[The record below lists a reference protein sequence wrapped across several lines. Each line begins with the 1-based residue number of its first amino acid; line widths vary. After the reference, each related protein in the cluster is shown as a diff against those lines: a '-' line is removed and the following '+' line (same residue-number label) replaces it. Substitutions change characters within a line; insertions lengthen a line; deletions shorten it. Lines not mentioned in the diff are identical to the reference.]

1 MEQSFVNHPKVNT
14 NASGRGP
21 ATRRFPSLYFFNRK
35 NNKSGYMSTSKV
47 TDKSSAPKGQ
57 KSANKALIST
67 GAMTIMIITT
77 VVSLRGLPSQA
88 EFGIQSIFYYLFAA
102 LVFLIP
108 FSLVCAELASTYTHS
123 GGLYRWVSEA
133 FGPRWGWSAMYLEWQ
148 TLVIWF
154 PAVLM
159 FAAVS
164 LAYIFW
170 PESFDAKLSA
180 NKIYTLIVVL
190 AVYWITN
197 FISFRGMKSSK
208 ILSTLGGLFGTI
220 VPGAILIILGV
231 AYLCMGK
238 PIMLTHE
245 SFFPDF
251 TKIGT
256 IVLAA
261 SIFLFYG
268 GMEMNAVHVQNMKN
282 PARQFPRAM
291 FLAVAVIVLLFVFA
305 TLAIGFVVPAKDI
318 NLLASL
324 LVAYNDLWAAV
335 GVPWLG
341 NVMALL
347 ITFGVI
353 GQVSVIIA
361 GPSTGLVAVGE
372 SGYLPR
378 GLQKTN
384 KNGVNTPILYV
395 QAIFVSLLALVLVVL
410 PSVESAYQVMSQMA
424 TVIYL
429 ILVLMIYFAFFRL
442 RHTQPTKKRGFRIP
456 GGRLGEYLIGG
467 IGVLGAVVAMILSFF
482 PPSQINTGSPVV
494 YVLIILV
501 GSLVFFLVPL
511 IVFAFRKPYWR
522 DPDADFYPFDWQI
535 ENRKPSQISKWA
547 PDFVPAPADIA
558 ATDARVIAL
567 QHGETPAEAEKLAEE
582 ARKNF
587 AAGEDPQTEAYDVF
601 NKENPDQAVKVN
613 NK

>member
-1 MEQSFVNHPKVNT
+1 MATQTPPQPGNKPKT
-14 NASGRGP
+14 GKPSG
-21 ATRRFPSLYFFNRK
+21 
-35 NNKSGYMSTSKV
+35 
-47 TDKSSAPKGQ
+47 
-57 KSANKALIST
+57 ALIST
-67 GAMTIMIITT
+67 GAMTVMIITT

-102 LVFLIP
+102 IVFLIP
-108 FSLVCAELASTYTHS
+108 FSMVCAELASTYTHS

-133 FGPRWGWSAMYLEWQ
+133 FGPKWGWSAMYLEWQ

-180 NKIYTLIVVL
+180 NKLYTLVVVL

-197 FISFRGMKSSK
+197 FVAFKGMKSSK
-208 ILSTLGGLFGTI
+208 LLSTLGGLFGTI

-268 GMEMNAVHVQNMKN
+268 GMEMNAVHVQNMKD

-324 LVAYNDLWAAV
+324 LVAYNDLWASI

-372 SGYLPR
+372 SGYLPTS
-378 GLQKTN
+378 LQKTN
-384 KNGVNTPILYV
+384 KNGVNKPILYV
-395 QAIFVSLLALVLVVL
+395 QAIFVSLLSLVLVVL

-429 ILVLMIYFAFFRL
+429 ILVLMIYFAFIRL
-442 RHTQPTKKRGFRIP
+442 RRTQPQKPRGFRVP
-456 GGRLGEYLIGG
+456 GGKFGEIVVAG
-467 IGVLGAVVAMILSFF
+467 IGILGAFVAMILSFF
-482 PPSQINTGSPVV
+482 PPSQINTGSPLV
-494 YVLIILV
+494 YVLIIFCGALI
-501 GSLVFFLVPL
+501 FFCVPL
-511 IVFAFRKPYWR
+511 IVFSKRKPSWR
-522 DPDADFYPFDWQI
+522 NPKADFYPFDWQI
-535 ENRKPSQISKWA
+535 ENRKPDQISKWSA
-547 PDFVPAPADIA
+547 DYQPTPADIA
-558 ATDARVIAL
+558 ATDARILAEEN
-567 QHGETPAEAEKLAEE
+567 GATPAEAARIAAE
-582 ARKNF
+582 
-587 AAGEDPQTEAYDVF
+587 AAKAYNGSESPQADAYDTL
-601 NKENPDQAVKVN
+601 NQAKADN
-613 NK
+613 AKADESK

>member
-1 MEQSFVNHPKVNT
+1 MANSNPSKP
-14 NASGRGP
+14 GP
-21 ATRRFPSLYFFNRK
+21 QAK
-35 NNKSGYMSTSKV
+35 GGK
-47 TDKSSAPKGQ
+47 APQ
-57 KSANKALIST
+57 ALIST
-67 GAMTIMIITT
+67 GAMTVMIITT

-102 LVFLIP
+102 IVFLIP

-123 GGLYRWVSEA
+123 GGLYRWVAEA
-133 FGPRWGWSAMYLEWQ
+133 FGPKWGWTAMYLEWQ

-170 PESFDAKLSA
+170 PESFDARLSA
-180 NKIYTLIVVL
+180 NKIYTLVVVL

-197 FISFRGMKSSK
+197 FIAFRGMKSSK

-238 PIMLTHE
+238 PIMLAHE

-251 TKIGT
+251 SKIGT

-282 PARQFPRAM
+282 PARQFPRAI

-341 NVMALL
+341 NFMALL

-378 GLQKTN
+378 SLQKTN
-384 KNGVNTPILYV
+384 AQGVNKPILYV
-395 QAIFVSLLALVLVVL
+395 QAIFVSLLSLVLVVL

-429 ILVLMIYFAFFRL
+429 ILVLMIYFAFIRL
-442 RHTQPTKKRGFRIP
+442 RHTQPQKQRGFRIP
-456 GGRLGEYLIGG
+456 GGKLGEVVVAG
-467 IGVLGAVVAMILSFF
+467 IGILGAVVAMVLSFF

-494 YVLIILV
+494 YVLIIFCGAL
-501 GSLVFFLVPL
+501 LFFCVPL
-511 IVFAFRKPYWR
+511 IVFSKRKPSWR
-522 DPDADFYPFDWQI
+522 NPKANFYPFDWQI
-535 ENRKPSQISKWA
+535 ENRRPSEVSKWS
-547 PDFVPAPADIA
+547 PTYQPTPAQIA
-558 ATDARVIAL
+558 GTDARILAEEN
-567 QHGETPAEAEKLAEE
+567 GASPAEAEKIAAEAE
-582 ARKNF
+582 KAYDGSEN
-587 AAGEDPQTEAYDVF
+587 PQAEAYDILD
-601 NKENPDQAVKVN
+601 KDKGTGA
-613 NK
+613 

>member
-1 MEQSFVNHPKVNT
+1 MANSNPSKP
-14 NASGRGP
+14 GP
-21 ATRRFPSLYFFNRK
+21 
-35 NNKSGYMSTSKV
+35 
-47 TDKSSAPKGQ
+47 Q
-57 KSANKALIST
+57 ALIST
-67 GAMTIMIITT
+67 GAMTVMIITT

-102 LVFLIP
+102 IVFLIP

-123 GGLYRWVSEA
+123 GGLYRWVAEA
-133 FGPRWGWSAMYLEWQ
+133 FGPKWGWTAMYLEWQ

-170 PESFDAKLSA
+170 PESFDASLSA
-180 NKIYTLIVVL
+180 NKIYTLVVVL

-197 FISFRGMKSSK
+197 FIAFRGMKSSK

-251 TKIGT
+251 SKIGT

-282 PARQFPRAM
+282 PARQFPRAI

-378 GLQKTN
+378 SLQKTN
-384 KNGVNTPILYV
+384 AQGVNKPILYV
-395 QAIFVSLLALVLVVL
+395 QAIFVSLLSLVLVVL

-429 ILVLMIYFAFFRL
+429 ILVLMIYFAFIRL
-442 RHTQPTKKRGFRIP
+442 RHTQPQKQRGFRIP
-456 GGRLGEYLIGG
+456 GGKLGEVVVAG
-467 IGVLGAVVAMILSFF
+467 IGILGAVVAMVLSFF

-494 YVLIILV
+494 YVLIIFCGAL
-501 GSLVFFLVPL
+501 LFFCVPL
-511 IVFAFRKPYWR
+511 IVFSKRKPSWR
-522 DPDADFYPFDWQI
+522 NPKANFYPFDWQI
-535 ENRKPSQISKWA
+535 ENRRPSEVSKWS
-547 PDFVPAPADIA
+547 PTYQPTPAQIA
-558 ATDARVIAL
+558 GTDARILAEEN
-567 QHGETPAEAEKLAEE
+567 GASPAEAEKIAAEAE
-582 ARKNF
+582 KAYDGSEN
-587 AAGEDPQTEAYDVF
+587 PQAEAYDILD
-601 NKENPDQAVKVN
+601 KDKGTGA
-613 NK
+613 

>member
-1 MEQSFVNHPKVNT
+1 MNTSNTPK
-14 NASGRGP
+14 
-21 ATRRFPSLYFFNRK
+21 
-35 NNKSGYMSTSKV
+35 TS
-47 TDKSSAPKGQ
+47 SSPAPKTP
-57 KSANKALIST
+57 AKALIST

-102 LVFLIP
+102 LFFLLP
-108 FSLVCAELASTYTHS
+108 FSLVCAELASTYTKS

-197 FISFRGMKSSK
+197 FIAFRGMKSSK

-220 VPGAILIILGV
+220 VPAAILIILGV

-238 PIMLTHE
+238 PIMLIHE

-282 PARQFPRAM
+282 PARQFPRAI
-291 FLAVAVIVLLFVFA
+291 FLAVAAIVLIFVFA

-335 GVPWLG
+335 GAPWLG

-378 GLQKTN
+378 SLQKVN
-384 KNGVNTPILYV
+384 SNGVNKPILYV
-395 QAIFVSLLALVLVVL
+395 QALFVSLLALVLVVL
-410 PSVESAYQVMSQMA
+410 PSVQSAYQVMSQMA

-442 RHTQPTKKRGFRIP
+442 RHTQPDKPRGFRIP
-456 GGRLGEYLIGG
+456 GGRFGEYLIGG
-467 IGVLGAVVAMILSFF
+467 VGVLGAFIAMILSFF
-482 PPSQINTGSPVV
+482 PPSQINTGNPVV

-501 GSLVFFLVPL
+501 GAVIFFCLPL
-511 IVFAFRKPYWR
+511 IVFAKRKPSWR
-522 DPDADFYPFDWQI
+522 NPSADFYPFDWQI
-535 ENRKPSQISKWA
+535 ENRKPSEVSKWA
-547 PDFVPAPADIA
+547 ADYQPTMADIA
-558 ATDARVIAL
+558 ATDARVLAIEN
-567 QHGETPAEAEKLAEE
+567 GETEAAAQKIAAEAAK
-582 ARKNF
+582 
-587 AAGEDPQTEAYDVF
+587 AYTDGA
-601 NKENPDQAVKVN
+601 NPQAVAYSVFDKN
-613 NK
+613 RSASASDSK

>member
-1 MEQSFVNHPKVNT
+1 MANT
-14 NASGRGP
+14 TPSNTPTKPGKPRPSG
-21 ATRRFPSLYFFNRK
+21 
-35 NNKSGYMSTSKV
+35 
-47 TDKSSAPKGQ
+47 
-57 KSANKALIST
+57 ALIST
-67 GAMTIMIITT
+67 GAMTVMIITT

-102 LVFLIP
+102 IVFLIP
-108 FSLVCAELASTYTHS
+108 FSMVCAELASTYTHS
-123 GGLYRWVSEA
+123 GGLYRWVAEA
-133 FGPRWGWSAMYLEWQ
+133 FGPKWGWSAMYLEWQ

-197 FISFRGMKSSK
+197 FIAFRGMKSSK

-220 VPGAILIILGV
+220 VPGAVLIILGV

-268 GMEMNAVHVQNMKN
+268 GMEMNAVHVQNMKD

-291 FLAVAVIVLLFVFA
+291 FLAVAVIVPLFVFA
-305 TLAIGFVVPAKDI
+305 TLAIGFVVPTKDI

-378 GLQKTN
+378 SLQNTN
-384 KNGVNTPILYV
+384 SRGVNKPILYV
-395 QAIFVSLLALVLVVL
+395 QAIFVSVLSLVLVVL
-410 PSVESAYQVMSQMA
+410 PSVESAYQIMSQMA

-429 ILVLMIYFAFFRL
+429 ILVLMIYFAFIRL
-442 RHTQPTKKRGFRIP
+442 RRTQPQKRRGFRVP
-456 GGRLGEYLIGG
+456 GGKFGEVVVAG
-467 IGVLGAVVAMILSFF
+467 IGILGAIVAMILSFI

-494 YVLIILV
+494 YVLIIFCGAL
-501 GSLVFFLVPL
+501 LFFCVPL
-511 IVFAFRKPYWR
+511 IVFSKRKPSWR
-522 DPDADFYPFDWQI
+522 NPQANFYPFDWQI
-535 ENRKPSQISKWA
+535 ENREPSQVSKWS
-547 PDFVPAPADIA
+547 ADYTPTDSEIA
-558 ATDARVIAL
+558 ATDARI
-567 QHGETPAEAEKLAEE
+567 LAEE
-582 ARKNF
+582 NGATPADAAALADKAAKTYDGTKN
-587 AAGEDPQTEAYDVF
+587 PQAVAYEVF
-601 NKENPDQAVKVN
+601 NENKGSTAK
-613 NK
+613 

>member
-1 MEQSFVNHPKVNT
+1 MATQTPPQPGNKPKPGKP
-14 NASGRGP
+14 SG
-21 ATRRFPSLYFFNRK
+21 
-35 NNKSGYMSTSKV
+35 
-47 TDKSSAPKGQ
+47 
-57 KSANKALIST
+57 ALIST
-67 GAMTIMIITT
+67 GAMTVMIITT

-102 LVFLIP
+102 IVFLIP
-108 FSLVCAELASTYTHS
+108 FSMVCAELASTYTHS

-133 FGPRWGWSAMYLEWQ
+133 FGPKWGWSAMYLEWQ

-180 NKIYTLIVVL
+180 NKIYTLVVVL

-197 FISFRGMKSSK
+197 FVAFKGMKSSK
-208 ILSTLGGLFGTI
+208 LLSTLGGLFGTI

-268 GMEMNAVHVQNMKN
+268 GMEMNAVHVQNMKD

-324 LVAYNDLWAAV
+324 LVAYNDLWASI

-372 SGYLPR
+372 SGYLPTS
-378 GLQKTN
+378 LQKTN
-384 KNGVNTPILYV
+384 KNGVNKPILYV
-395 QAIFVSLLALVLVVL
+395 QAIFVSLLSLVLVVL

-429 ILVLMIYFAFFRL
+429 ILVLMIYFAFIRL
-442 RHTQPTKKRGFRIP
+442 RHTQPQKPRGFRVP
-456 GGRLGEYLIGG
+456 GGKFGEIVVAG
-467 IGVLGAVVAMILSFF
+467 IGILGAFVAMILSFF
-482 PPSQINTGSPVV
+482 PPSQINTGSPLV
-494 YVLIILV
+494 YVLIIFCGALI
-501 GSLVFFLVPL
+501 FFCVPL
-511 IVFAFRKPYWR
+511 IVFSKRKPSWR
-522 DPDADFYPFDWQI
+522 NPKADFYPFDWQI
-535 ENRKPSQISKWA
+535 ENRKPDQISKWSA
-547 PDFVPAPADIA
+547 DYQPTPADIA
-558 ATDARVIAL
+558 GTDARILAEEN
-567 QHGETPAEAEKLAEE
+567 GATPAEAAKIAAE
-582 ARKNF
+582 
-587 AAGEDPQTEAYDVF
+587 AAKAYNGSETPQADAYDTL
-601 NKENPDQAVKVN
+601 NQAKADN
-613 NK
+613 AKADESK

>member
-1 MEQSFVNHPKVNT
+1 MADSTKPNT
-14 NASGRGP
+14 SSSGAKGSGP
-21 ATRRFPSLYFFNRK
+21 S
-35 NNKSGYMSTSKV
+35 
-47 TDKSSAPKGQ
+47 
-57 KSANKALIST
+57 KALIST

-102 LVFLIP
+102 IFFLLP

-170 PESFDAKLSA
+170 PESFDARLSA

-190 AVYWITN
+190 GTYWLTN
-197 FISFRGMKSSK
+197 FIAFRGMKSSK
-208 ILSTLGGLFGTI
+208 TLSTLGGLFGTI
-220 VPGAILIILGV
+220 VPAAVLIVLGV
-231 AYLCMGK
+231 AYFCMGK

-251 TKIGT
+251 SKIGT

-268 GMEMNAVHVQNMKN
+268 GMEMNAVHVQNMKD
-282 PARQFPRAM
+282 PARQFPRAI
-291 FLAVAVIVLLFVFA
+291 FLAVAAIVLIFVFA

-324 LVAYNDLWAAV
+324 LVAYNDLWASV
-335 GVPWLG
+335 GLPWLG

-378 GLQKTN
+378 ALQKVN
-384 KNGVNTPILYV
+384 ANGVNKPILYV

-410 PSVESAYQVMSQMA
+410 PSVESAYQVMSQMS

-429 ILVLMIYFAFFRL
+429 ILVMMIYFAFFRL
-442 RHTQPTKKRGFRIP
+442 RRTQPQKPRGFKIP
-456 GGRLGEYLIGG
+456 GGRFGEYVIGG
-467 IGVLGAVVAMILSFF
+467 VGVAGAFVAMVLSFF
-482 PPSQINTGSPVV
+482 PPSQINTGNPVV

-501 GSLVFFLVPL
+501 GAVVFFCLPL
-511 IVFAFRKPYWR
+511 IVFAKRKPSWR
-522 DPDADFYPFDWQI
+522 NPSADFYPFDWQI
-535 ENRKPSQISKWA
+535 EDRKPSEVSKWA
-547 PDFVPAPADIA
+547 AGYQPTDAEIA
-558 ATDARVIAL
+558 ATDARILAREN
-567 QHGETPAEAEKLAEE
+567 GKSDAEAEAMAAE
-582 ARKNF
+582 
-587 AAGEDPQTEAYDVF
+587 AAKAYTPGENPQSVAYNVF
-601 NKENPDQAVKVN
+601 NNSKS
-613 NK
+613 

>member
-1 MEQSFVNHPKVNT
+1 MANSNPSKP
-14 NASGRGP
+14 GP
-21 ATRRFPSLYFFNRK
+21 QAK
-35 NNKSGYMSTSKV
+35 GGK
-47 TDKSSAPKGQ
+47 APQ
-57 KSANKALIST
+57 ALIST
-67 GAMTIMIITT
+67 GAMTVMIITT

-102 LVFLIP
+102 IVFLIP

-123 GGLYRWVSEA
+123 GGLYRWVAEA
-133 FGPRWGWSAMYLEWQ
+133 FGPKWGWTAMYLEWQ

-170 PESFDAKLSA
+170 PESFDARLSA
-180 NKIYTLIVVL
+180 NKIYTLVVVL

-197 FISFRGMKSSK
+197 FIAFRGMKSSK

-238 PIMLTHE
+238 PIMLAHE

-251 TKIGT
+251 SKIGT

-282 PARQFPRAM
+282 PARQFPRAI

-305 TLAIGFVVPAKDI
+305 TLAIGLVVPAKDI

-378 GLQKTN
+378 SLQKTN
-384 KNGVNTPILYV
+384 AQGVNKPILYV
-395 QAIFVSLLALVLVVL
+395 QAIFVSLLSLVLVVL

-429 ILVLMIYFAFFRL
+429 ILVLMIYFAFIRL
-442 RHTQPTKKRGFRIP
+442 RHTQPQKQRGFRIP
-456 GGRLGEYLIGG
+456 GGKLGEVVVAG
-467 IGVLGAVVAMILSFF
+467 IGILGAVVAMVLSFF

-494 YVLIILV
+494 YVLIIFCGAL
-501 GSLVFFLVPL
+501 LFFCVPL
-511 IVFAFRKPYWR
+511 IVFSKRKPSWR
-522 DPDADFYPFDWQI
+522 NPKANFYPFDWQI
-535 ENRKPSQISKWA
+535 ENRRPSEVSKWS
-547 PDFVPAPADIA
+547 PTYQPTPAQIA
-558 ATDARVIAL
+558 GTDARILAEEN
-567 QHGETPAEAEKLAEE
+567 GASPAEAEKIAAEAE
-582 ARKNF
+582 KAYDGSEN
-587 AAGEDPQTEAYDVF
+587 PQAEAYDILD
-601 NKENPDQAVKVN
+601 KDKGTGA
-613 NK
+613 

>member
-1 MEQSFVNHPKVNT
+1 MANSNPSKP
-14 NASGRGP
+14 GP
-21 ATRRFPSLYFFNRK
+21 QAK
-35 NNKSGYMSTSKV
+35 GGK
-47 TDKSSAPKGQ
+47 APQ
-57 KSANKALIST
+57 ALIST
-67 GAMTIMIITT
+67 GAMTVMIITT

-102 LVFLIP
+102 IVFLIP

-123 GGLYRWVSEA
+123 GGLYRWVAEA
-133 FGPRWGWSAMYLEWQ
+133 FGPKWGWTAMYLEWQ

-170 PESFDAKLSA
+170 PESFDARLSA
-180 NKIYTLIVVL
+180 NKIYTLVVVL

-197 FISFRGMKSSK
+197 FIAFRGMKSSK

-238 PIMLTHE
+238 PIMLAHE

-251 TKIGT
+251 SKIGT

-282 PARQFPRAM
+282 PARQFPRAI

-378 GLQKTN
+378 SLQKTN
-384 KNGVNTPILYV
+384 AQGVNKPILYV
-395 QAIFVSLLALVLVVL
+395 QAIFVSLLSLVLVVL

-429 ILVLMIYFAFFRL
+429 ILVLMIYFAFIRL
-442 RHTQPTKKRGFRIP
+442 RHTQPQKQRGFRIP
-456 GGRLGEYLIGG
+456 GGKLGEVVVAG
-467 IGVLGAVVAMILSFF
+467 IGILGAVVAMVLSFF

-494 YVLIILV
+494 YVLIIFCGAL
-501 GSLVFFLVPL
+501 LFFCVPL
-511 IVFAFRKPYWR
+511 IVFSKRKPSWR
-522 DPDADFYPFDWQI
+522 NPKANFYPFDWQI
-535 ENRKPSQISKWA
+535 ENRRPSEVSKWS
-547 PDFVPAPADIA
+547 PTYQPTPAQIA
-558 ATDARVIAL
+558 GTDARILAEEN
-567 QHGETPAEAEKLAEE
+567 GATPAEAEKIAAEAE
-582 ARKNF
+582 KAYDGSEN
-587 AAGEDPQTEAYDVF
+587 PQAEAYDILD
-601 NKENPDQAVKVN
+601 KDKGTGA
-613 NK
+613 

>member
-1 MEQSFVNHPKVNT
+1 MANT
-14 NASGRGP
+14 TPSNTPTKPGKPRPSG
-21 ATRRFPSLYFFNRK
+21 
-35 NNKSGYMSTSKV
+35 
-47 TDKSSAPKGQ
+47 
-57 KSANKALIST
+57 ALIST
-67 GAMTIMIITT
+67 GAMTVMIITT

-102 LVFLIP
+102 IVFLIP
-108 FSLVCAELASTYTHS
+108 FSMVCAELASTYTHS
-123 GGLYRWVSEA
+123 GGLYRWVAEA
-133 FGPRWGWSAMYLEWQ
+133 FGPKWGWSAMYLEWQ

-197 FISFRGMKSSK
+197 FIAFRGMKSSK

-220 VPGAILIILGV
+220 VPGAVLIILGV

-268 GMEMNAVHVQNMKN
+268 GMEMNAVHVQDMKD

-378 GLQKTN
+378 SLQNTN
-384 KNGVNTPILYV
+384 SRGVNKPILYV
-395 QAIFVSLLALVLVVL
+395 QAIFVSVLSLVLVVL
-410 PSVESAYQVMSQMA
+410 PSVESAYQIMSQMA

-429 ILVLMIYFAFFRL
+429 ILVLMIYFAFIRL
-442 RHTQPTKKRGFRIP
+442 RRTQPQKRRGFRVP
-456 GGRLGEYLIGG
+456 GGKFGEVVVAG
-467 IGVLGAVVAMILSFF
+467 IGILGAIVAMILSFI

-494 YVLIILV
+494 YVLIIFCGAL
-501 GSLVFFLVPL
+501 LFFCVPL
-511 IVFAFRKPYWR
+511 IVFSKRKPSWR
-522 DPDADFYPFDWQI
+522 NPQANFYPFDWQI
-535 ENRKPSQISKWA
+535 ENREPSQVSKWS
-547 PDFVPAPADIA
+547 ADYTPTDSEIA
-558 ATDARVIAL
+558 ATDARI
-567 QHGETPAEAEKLAEE
+567 LAEE
-582 ARKNF
+582 NGATPADAAALADKAAKTYDGTKN
-587 AAGEDPQTEAYDVF
+587 PQAVAYEVF
-601 NKENPDQAVKVN
+601 NENKGSTAK
-613 NK
+613 